1 MSRNVD
7 DVIKEI
13 LLIIPSTQIK
23 LINQLK
29 IFCKSLWNKAPEQ
42 LNSSDCWNPFIQ
54 ILNDN
59 IPEIKE
65 EWQIIIS
72 DILKN

>member
-13 LLIIPSTQIK
+13 LLIIPSNQIE
-23 LINQLK
+23 LINELK
-29 IFCKSLWNKAPEQ
+29 IYSKSLWNKAPEQ
-42 LNSSDCWNPFIQ
+42 LNSSDCWTPFIQ
-54 ILNDN
+54 ILNNN

-65 EWQIIIS
+65 EWQINILN
-72 DILKN
+72 ILKN

>member
-13 LLIIPSTQIK
+13 LLIIPEYEIK
-23 LINQLK
+23 LVSQLK
-29 IFCKSLWNKAPEQ
+29 IYYKSLWNKAPEQ

-59 IPEIKE
+59 IHEIKE
-65 EWQIIIS
+65 DWQIKILN
-72 DILKN
+72 ILKN